1 MTLAEIL
8 SILFGNKPELVPI
21 PLPSEEQPFKR

>member
-8 SILFGNKPELVPI
+8 SILFGNKPELVPV
-21 PLPSEEQPFKR
+21 PLPADEQQRRR